1 VCLRMKKPENR
12 ECSRKL
18 PTWATRR
25 AALVCA
31 LMLAIFALAEPRD
44 LAAAIAPELQ
54 LGAEDRADLARIE
67 AYLDGVRTVHSGFTQ
82 RSSNGEQAQGELYLA
97 RPGRLRIEYQP
108 PVPVL
113 VIADGTFLIY
123 YDRNL
128 EQVSHVPLASTPAGI
143 LLDKNISLTEG
154 SLTVTGF
161 ERADG
166 TIFVSVARADQ
177 PREGSIMLALNADP
191 LQLQQWSVTDAQGI
205 ITVVTLIEPQ
215 FNVDLDRTLF
225 VFHDPRQY
233 LQRPSP

>member
-1 VCLRMKKPENR
+1 MPGHRQ
-12 ECSRKL
+12 CSRTP

-25 AALVCA
+25 AALICA
-31 LMLAIFALAEPRD
+31 MMLVVFALAEPRG
-44 LAAAIAPELQ
+44 AASAIAPQLQ

-67 AYLDGVRTVHSGFTQ
+67 AYLDGVRTVRSSFAQ

-128 EQVSHVPLASTPAGI
+128 EQVSHVPLGSTPAGI
-143 LLDKNISLTEG
+143 LLDQHISLAEG
-154 SLTVTGF
+154 PLTVTGF
-161 ERADG
+161 ERADNSM
-166 TIFVSVARADQ
+166 FVSVARADQ
-177 PREGSIMLALNADP
+177 PGEGSITLAFDADP

-205 ITVVTLIEPQ
+205 VTVVTLIEPR
-215 FNVDLDRTLF
+215 FNVDLDRALF
-225 VFHDPRQY
+225 VFHDPRLN